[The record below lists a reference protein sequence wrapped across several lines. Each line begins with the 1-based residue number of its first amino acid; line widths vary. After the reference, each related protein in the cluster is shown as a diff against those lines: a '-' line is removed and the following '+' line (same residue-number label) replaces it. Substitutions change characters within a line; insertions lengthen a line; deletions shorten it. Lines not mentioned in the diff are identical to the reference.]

1 MNNGS
6 GMNSGSG
13 PAGGAIPAG
22 VLEGI
27 ARTIHENYVRDRLA
41 ENRALGAE
49 PALRPW
55 DELPEHLKD
64 ANRAQARGYAAHLAV
79 IGYMIAPAGEAAPA
93 AQAEF
98 ALRGDQL
105 ERMARAEHERW
116 IAHKRSQ
123 GYSYGTERVEDGP
136 GRRHPGI
143 VPWEELSED
152 VRDLDR
158 QPLRRML
165 GTLGAANLRIVPFPS

>member
-1 MNNGS
+1 MNDGS
-6 GMNSGSG
+6 GQRDTGVPSR
-13 PAGGAIPAG
+13 

-27 ARTIHENYVRDRLA
+27 ARTIHDDYVRARLA
-41 ENRALGAE
+41 EGRRLGSE

-64 ANRAQARGYAAHLAV
+64 ANRDQARGYATHLAA
-79 IGYMIAPAGEAAPA
+79 IGYKIAPAGEAAPA
-93 AQAEF
+93 AQTEF
-98 ALRGDQL
+98 VLRGEQL
-105 ERMARAEHERW
+105 ERMAQAEHERW

-123 GYSYGTERVEDGP
+123 GYSYGAKRVEDGP

-143 VPWEELSED
+143 LPWEELSED